1 MRETLSGIGLVL
13 LLVGISGS
21 ACYGITGVV
30 VDWLRRRAVLD
41 HPNERS
47 SHAAPTPRGGG
58 IGLLAVLLPFWAYAN
73 LRYPMSLLPA
83 AYGLLASMVGLA
95 AISFLDDLRSLP
107 PWLRFAAQIAAV
119 ANVLSMLPAD
129 HLVFGGAIPIL
140 ADRVVTGLAWLWFL
154 NLFNFMDGID
164 GISGVEAAS
173 IATGVT
179 ILSAIVPNAW
189 FLDTPSLILIGCVVA
204 FLAYNW
210 HPAKVFMG
218 DVGSIP
224 LGFALFWLLL
234 MLWLSGAREA
244 ALILPAYYLADAT
257 LTLGKRILRGEKI
270 WQAHRS
276 HFYQRAAQN
285 GASHDWIV
293 RRILATNV
301 GLIAIA
307 VATPYLPAF
316 IGLALAAIVT
326 AALLIRLAT
335 IRVAA

>member
-1 MRETLSGIGLVL
+1 MRETLSGIALCL
-13 LLVGISGS
+13 LLVGMSGA
-21 ACYGITGVV
+21 ACYGVTGVV
-30 VDWLRRRAVLD
+30 TDWLKRRAVLD

-47 SHAAPTPRGGG
+47 SHVVATPRGGG
-58 IGLLAVLLPFWAYAN
+58 LGLLAVLLPFWGYSA
-73 LRYPMSLLPA
+73 LLYPASLMQA
-83 AYGLLASMVGLA
+83 ALGLA
-95 AISFLDDLRSLP
+95 ATMAGLSAISFLDDLRSLP
-107 PWLRFAAQIAAV
+107 AWLRFAAQIAAV
-119 ANVLSMLPAD
+119 ANVLSLLPAD

-140 ADRVVTGLAWLWFL
+140 ADRVITGLAWVWFL

-179 ILSAIVPNAW
+179 LLSAIMPGTW
-189 FLDTPSLILIGCVVA
+189 FLDVPSLALIGCAGA
-204 FLAYNW
+204 FLAFNW

-224 LGFALFWLLL
+224 LGFGLFWLLL
-234 MLWLSGAREA
+234 MLWLTGAREA

-257 LTLGKRILRGEKI
+257 LTLGRRALAGEKI
-270 WQAHRS
+270 WRAHRS

-285 GASHDWIV
+285 GASHDWIA
-293 RRILATNV
+293 RRILAANIA
-301 GLIAIA
+301 LIAIA

-316 IGLALAAIVT
+316 IGLVLAAIVT

-335 IRVAA
+335 VKVRA